1 MIFKCDLKKKKIKLF
16 FLKILIKINKNF
28 FVFYLIQ
35 NIKKKN
41 KREKKR
47 KKVRKKK

>member
-1 MIFKCDLKKKKIKLF
+1 MIFKCDLKKKKLNYF

-35 NIKKKN
+35 NIKKK
-41 KREKKR
+41 KYKR
-47 KKVRKKK
+47 KKKEKK